1 MRKKNDAKLAIKHQY
16 ELKLSDTARTIN
28 EDVNMNIGI
37 YKDESLKGYR

>member
-16 ELKLSDTARTIN
+16 ELKLSDIARIIN

-37 YKDESLKGYR
+37 YRHESLNG